1 MREGTLGFIAR
12 SGRSA
17 ASPASWHSYRG
28 ARVALVVNEDD
39 TFSPR
44 IAKVT
49 LHSAGMLVE
58 RQIPVPQDV
67 AAVRFATRDA
77 AAAAALDSLDLGMA
91 IAV

>member
-1 MREGTLGFIAR
+1 MREPRLGY
-12 SGRSA
+12 GV
-17 ASPASWHSYRG
+17 SPASWHFYRG
-28 ARVALVVNEDD
+28 ARVSLVVNEDA

-58 RQIPVPQDV
+58 RRIPVPANV
-67 AAVRFATRDA
+67 AAARFATRDA
-77 AAAAALDSLDLGMA
+77 AAKAALDALDLGTA

>member
-1 MREGTLGFIAR
+1 MRGTNRDFIDR
-12 SGRSA
+12 SARSA
-17 ASPASWHSYRG
+17 AKPASWHSYRG
-28 ARVALVVNEDD
+28 ARVSLVGNEDG

-58 RQIPVPQDV
+58 RQISVPEDV
-67 AAVRFATRDA
+67 AAVRFVTRDA
-77 AAAAALDSLDLGMA
+77 AAAAALDALDLGRA